1 MTDAHHD
8 HYCCYDYCC
17 CCHRYSLAQFNQ
29 TFSGYAQQDSQELV
43 SSLLDALH
51 EDSNRVK
58 KKPYVF
64 ALLNSLFL
72 QVYFL
77 VLYLQLIQLT
87 ATTYLQLLLLLLQ
100 PLTSGMSRTRTRTGP
115 GPTALLQPS
124 NGRPTRVATTH
135 LSRTSSPD
143 R

>member
-1 MTDAHHD
+1 MTDAHH
-8 HYCCYDYCC
+8 HYCCYYDYYCY

-64 ALLNSLFL
+64 ALLNSLL
-72 QVYFL
+72 LEVYFL
-77 VLYLQLIQLT
+77 VLCLQLILLT
-87 ATTYLQLLLLLLQ
+87 AATY
-100 PLTSGMSRTRTRTGP
+100 
-115 GPTALLQPS
+115 
-124 NGRPTRVATTH
+124 NYYYNYCYYH
-135 LSRTSSPD
+135 
-143 R
+143 